1 MEEMEIFDDIKSGS
15 SKNGLAVAIIG
26 ILVLLILGGLGIWYY
41 TTNKADVMVN
51 KIIDKVFDGVTFK
64 NEENSEITYDLSLNI
79 KSENLESEALDIIN
93 NTKIKGSIYINSK
106 DKYTLINLGATYEDK
121 ELLSFDAYYNDNTIY
136 LQEKSIYDKYVSIN
150 IPEELQTEIN
160 NMYTINEKDINI
172 VKKGIKNALKNALKE
187 ETFIKEKVDT
197 NINGKS
203 TKANSLKLII
213 NDENR
218 KEILTKISKY
228 LKDND
233 EFLDSMSN
241 LTDSTSQEI
250 FNSLE
255 SLTENYTNTYTTTTV
270 ILYTTGIT
278 NELAKVDIK
287 SEQNEKEVSRVV
299 CESDTCDIQII
310 NDGEQMNMNILMNET
325 SSTIKINGKIGKD
338 DVSLT
343 LNLKEN
349 YNKKGAP
356 KINESVNIDEISEE
370 DMNTIMTNL
379 GEKEEIKYDI
389 PVQKIS
395 EPQVSESLNEEK
407 YTYEPIKEDKQQTEQ
422 IQYKLPQKEE
432 QNIEKIMWYRSHLYE
447 QL

>member
-41 TTNKADVMVN
+41 TTNKADVMIN

-106 DKYTLINLGATYEDK
+106 DKYTLINLGAIYEDK

-218 KEILTKISKY
+218 KEILTKISNY

-255 SLTENYTNTYTTTTV
+255 SLTENYTNTYTTTTI

-325 SSTIKINGKIGKD
+325 SSTIKINGKMGED

-349 YNKKGAP
+349 YNKNGAP

-379 GEKEEIKYDI
+379 GEKEEIKYF
-389 PVQKIS
+389 
-395 EPQVSESLNEEK
+395 
-407 YTYEPIKEDKQQTEQ
+407 
-422 IQYKLPQKEE
+422 
-432 QNIEKIMWYRSHLYE
+432 IEKIAGGNIQE
-447 QL
+447 

>member
-41 TTNKADVMVN
+41 TTNKADVMIN

-106 DKYTLINLGATYEDK
+106 DKYTLINLGAIYEDK

-255 SLTENYTNTYTTTTV
+255 SLTENYTNTYTTTTI

-325 SSTIKINGKIGKD
+325 SSTIKINGKMGED

-343 LNLKEN
+343 LNLKGN
-349 YNKKGAP
+349 YNKKDAP

-379 GEKEEIKYDI
+379 GEKEEIKYF
-389 PVQKIS
+389 
-395 EPQVSESLNEEK
+395 
-407 YTYEPIKEDKQQTEQ
+407 
-422 IQYKLPQKEE
+422 
-432 QNIEKIMWYRSHLYE
+432 IEKIAGGNIQE
-447 QL
+447 

>member
-41 TTNKADVMVN
+41 TTNKADVMIN

-106 DKYTLINLGATYEDK
+106 DKYTLINLGAIYEDK

-197 NINGKS
+197 NINGKN

-325 SSTIKINGKIGKD
+325 SSTIKINGKMGED

-379 GEKEEIKYDI
+379 GEKEEIKYF
-389 PVQKIS
+389 
-395 EPQVSESLNEEK
+395 
-407 YTYEPIKEDKQQTEQ
+407 
-422 IQYKLPQKEE
+422 
-432 QNIEKIMWYRSHLYE
+432 IEKIAGGNIQE
-447 QL
+447 

>member
-93 NTKIKGSIYINSK
+93 NTKVKGSIYINSK
-106 DKYTLINLGATYEDK
+106 DKYTLINLGAIYEDK

-325 SSTIKINGKIGKD
+325 SSTIKINGKMGKD

-343 LNLKEN
+343 LNLKGN
-349 YNKKGAP
+349 YNKKDAP

-379 GEKEEIKYDI
+379 GEKEEIKYF
-389 PVQKIS
+389 
-395 EPQVSESLNEEK
+395 
-407 YTYEPIKEDKQQTEQ
+407 
-422 IQYKLPQKEE
+422 
-432 QNIEKIMWYRSHLYE
+432 IEKIAGGNIQE
-447 QL
+447 

>member
-26 ILVLLILGGLGIWYY
+26 ILVLLILGGLGVWYY

-93 NTKIKGSIYINSK
+93 NTKIKGSIYINSE
-106 DKYTLINLGATYEDK
+106 DKYTLINLGAIYEDK

-197 NINGKS
+197 NINGKN

-218 KEILTKISKY
+218 KEILTKISKH

-325 SSTIKINGKIGKD
+325 SSTIKINGKMGED

-343 LNLKEN
+343 LNLKGN
-349 YNKKGAP
+349 YNKKDAP

-379 GEKEEIKYDI
+379 GEKEEIKYF
-389 PVQKIS
+389 
-395 EPQVSESLNEEK
+395 
-407 YTYEPIKEDKQQTEQ
+407 
-422 IQYKLPQKEE
+422 
-432 QNIEKIMWYRSHLYE
+432 IEKIAGGNIQE
-447 QL
+447 

>member
-160 NMYTINEKDINI
+160 NMYTINGKDINI

-197 NINGKS
+197 NINGKN

-255 SLTENYTNTYTTTTV
+255 SLTENYTNTYTTTTI

-325 SSTIKINGKIGKD
+325 SSTIKINGKMGED

-349 YNKKGAP
+349 YNKKDAP

-379 GEKEEIKYDI
+379 GEKEEIKYF
-389 PVQKIS
+389 
-395 EPQVSESLNEEK
+395 
-407 YTYEPIKEDKQQTEQ
+407 
-422 IQYKLPQKEE
+422 
-432 QNIEKIMWYRSHLYE
+432 IEKIAGGNIQE
-447 QL
+447 

>member
-15 SKNGLAVAIIG
+15 SKNGFAVAIIG
-26 ILVLLILGGLGIWYY
+26 ILVLLILGGLGVWYY

-64 NEENSEITYDLSLNI
+64 NDENSEITYDLSLNI

-197 NINGKS
+197 NINGKN

-255 SLTENYTNTYTTTTV
+255 SLTENYTNTYTTTTI

-325 SSTIKINGKIGKD
+325 SSTIKINGKMGED

-343 LNLKEN
+343 LNLKGN
-349 YNKKGAP
+349 YNKKDAP

-379 GEKEEIKYDI
+379 GEKEEIKYF
-389 PVQKIS
+389 
-395 EPQVSESLNEEK
+395 
-407 YTYEPIKEDKQQTEQ
+407 
-422 IQYKLPQKEE
+422 
-432 QNIEKIMWYRSHLYE
+432 IEKIAGGNIQE
-447 QL
+447 

>member
-41 TTNKADVMVN
+41 TTNKADVMIN

-106 DKYTLINLGATYEDK
+106 DKYTLINLGAIYEDK

-136 LQEKSIYDKYVSIN
+136 LQGKSIYDKYVSIN

-325 SSTIKINGKIGKD
+325 SSTIKINGKMGED

-379 GEKEEIKYDI
+379 GEKEEIKYF
-389 PVQKIS
+389 
-395 EPQVSESLNEEK
+395 
-407 YTYEPIKEDKQQTEQ
+407 
-422 IQYKLPQKEE
+422 
-432 QNIEKIMWYRSHLYE
+432 IEKIAGGNIQE
-447 QL
+447 

>member
-41 TTNKADVMVN
+41 TTNKADVMIN

-79 KSENLESEALDIIN
+79 KSENLESETLDIIN

-160 NMYTINEKDINI
+160 NMYTINGKDINI

-197 NINGKS
+197 NINGKN

-255 SLTENYTNTYTTTTV
+255 SLTENYTNTYTTTTI

-325 SSTIKINGKIGKD
+325 SSTIKINGKMGED

-349 YNKKGAP
+349 YNKKDAP

-379 GEKEEIKYDI
+379 GKKEEIKYF
-389 PVQKIS
+389 
-395 EPQVSESLNEEK
+395 
-407 YTYEPIKEDKQQTEQ
+407 
-422 IQYKLPQKEE
+422 
-432 QNIEKIMWYRSHLYE
+432 IEKIAGGNIQE
-447 QL
+447 

>member
-41 TTNKADVMVN
+41 TTNKADVMIN

-325 SSTIKINGKIGKD
+325 SSTIKINGKMGKD

-379 GEKEEIKYDI
+379 GEKEEIKYF
-389 PVQKIS
+389 
-395 EPQVSESLNEEK
+395 
-407 YTYEPIKEDKQQTEQ
+407 
-422 IQYKLPQKEE
+422 
-432 QNIEKIMWYRSHLYE
+432 IEKIAGGNIQE
-447 QL
+447 

>member
-93 NTKIKGSIYINSK
+93 NTKIKGSIYINSE

-197 NINGKS
+197 NINGKN

-325 SSTIKINGKIGKD
+325 SSTIKINGKMGED

-343 LNLKEN
+343 LNLKGN
-349 YNKKGAP
+349 YNKKDAP

-379 GEKEEIKYDI
+379 GEKEEIKYF
-389 PVQKIS
+389 
-395 EPQVSESLNEEK
+395 
-407 YTYEPIKEDKQQTEQ
+407 
-422 IQYKLPQKEE
+422 
-432 QNIEKIMWYRSHLYE
+432 IEKIAGGNIQE
-447 QL
+447 

>member
-160 NMYTINEKDINI
+160 NMYTINGKDINI

-255 SLTENYTNTYTTTTV
+255 SLTENYTNTYTTTTI

-325 SSTIKINGKIGKD
+325 SSTIKINGKMGED

-349 YNKKGAP
+349 YNKKDAP

-379 GEKEEIKYDI
+379 GEKEEIKYF
-389 PVQKIS
+389 
-395 EPQVSESLNEEK
+395 
-407 YTYEPIKEDKQQTEQ
+407 
-422 IQYKLPQKEE
+422 
-432 QNIEKIMWYRSHLYE
+432 IEKIAGGNIQE
-447 QL
+447 

>member
-93 NTKIKGSIYINSK
+93 NTKVKGSIYINSK
-106 DKYTLINLGATYEDK
+106 DKYTLINLGAIYEDK

-197 NINGKS
+197 NINGKN

-325 SSTIKINGKIGKD
+325 SSTIKINGKMGKD

-379 GEKEEIKYDI
+379 GEKEEIKYFM
-389 PVQKIS
+389 
-395 EPQVSESLNEEK
+395 
-407 YTYEPIKEDKQQTEQ
+407 
-422 IQYKLPQKEE
+422 
-432 QNIEKIMWYRSHLYE
+432 EKIAGGNIQE
-447 QL
+447 

>member
-106 DKYTLINLGATYEDK
+106 GKYTLINLGAIYEDK

-218 KEILTKISKY
+218 KEILTKISNY

-255 SLTENYTNTYTTTTV
+255 SLTENYTNTYTTTTI

-325 SSTIKINGKIGKD
+325 SSTIKINGKMGED

-349 YNKKGAP
+349 YNKKDAP

-379 GEKEEIKYDI
+379 GEKEEIKYF
-389 PVQKIS
+389 
-395 EPQVSESLNEEK
+395 
-407 YTYEPIKEDKQQTEQ
+407 
-422 IQYKLPQKEE
+422 
-432 QNIEKIMWYRSHLYE
+432 IEKITGGKIQE
-447 QL
+447 

>member
-15 SKNGLAVAIIG
+15 SKNGFAVAIIG
-26 ILVLLILGGLGIWYY
+26 ILVLLILGGLGVWYY

-64 NEENSEITYDLSLNI
+64 NDENSEITYDLSLNI

-93 NTKIKGSIYINSK
+93 NTKVKGSIYINSK

-197 NINGKS
+197 NINGKN

-255 SLTENYTNTYTTTTV
+255 SLTENYTNTYTTTTI

-325 SSTIKINGKIGKD
+325 SSTIKINGKMGED

-343 LNLKEN
+343 LNLKGN
-349 YNKKGAP
+349 YNKKDAP

-379 GEKEEIKYDI
+379 GEKEEIKYF
-389 PVQKIS
+389 
-395 EPQVSESLNEEK
+395 
-407 YTYEPIKEDKQQTEQ
+407 
-422 IQYKLPQKEE
+422 
-432 QNIEKIMWYRSHLYE
+432 IEKIAGGNIQE
-447 QL
+447 

>member
-26 ILVLLILGGLGIWYY
+26 ILVLLILGGLGVWYY

-93 NTKIKGSIYINSK
+93 NTKIKGSIYINSE

-197 NINGKS
+197 NINGKN

-325 SSTIKINGKIGKD
+325 SSTIKINGKMGKD

-379 GEKEEIKYDI
+379 VEKEEIKYF
-389 PVQKIS
+389 
-395 EPQVSESLNEEK
+395 
-407 YTYEPIKEDKQQTEQ
+407 
-422 IQYKLPQKEE
+422 
-432 QNIEKIMWYRSHLYE
+432 IEKIAGGNIQE
-447 QL
+447 

>member
-51 KIIDKVFDGVTFK
+51 KIIDKVLDGVTFK

-197 NINGKS
+197 NINGKN

-255 SLTENYTNTYTTTTV
+255 SLTENYTNTYTTTTI

-287 SEQNEKEVSRVV
+287 YEQNEKEVSRVV

-325 SSTIKINGKIGKD
+325 SSTIKINGKMGED

-343 LNLKEN
+343 LNLKGN
-349 YNKKGAP
+349 YNKKDAP

-379 GEKEEIKYDI
+379 GEKEEIKYF
-389 PVQKIS
+389 
-395 EPQVSESLNEEK
+395 
-407 YTYEPIKEDKQQTEQ
+407 
-422 IQYKLPQKEE
+422 
-432 QNIEKIMWYRSHLYE
+432 IEKIAGGNIQE
-447 QL
+447 

>member
-93 NTKIKGSIYINSK
+93 NTKVKGSIYINSK

-325 SSTIKINGKIGKD
+325 SSTIKINGKMGKD
-338 DVSLT
+338 DVSLI

-379 GEKEEIKYDI
+379 GEKEEIKYF
-389 PVQKIS
+389 
-395 EPQVSESLNEEK
+395 
-407 YTYEPIKEDKQQTEQ
+407 
-422 IQYKLPQKEE
+422 
-432 QNIEKIMWYRSHLYE
+432 IEKIAGGNIQE
-447 QL
+447 

>member
-93 NTKIKGSIYINSK
+93 NTKVKGSIYINSK
-106 DKYTLINLGATYEDK
+106 DKYTLINLGAIYEDK

-197 NINGKS
+197 NINDKN

-255 SLTENYTNTYTTTTV
+255 SLTENYTNTYTTTTI

-325 SSTIKINGKIGKD
+325 SSTIKINGKMGED

-370 DMNTIMTNL
+370 DMNNTIMTNL
-379 GEKEEIKYDI
+379 GEKEEIKYF
-389 PVQKIS
+389 
-395 EPQVSESLNEEK
+395 
-407 YTYEPIKEDKQQTEQ
+407 
-422 IQYKLPQKEE
+422 
-432 QNIEKIMWYRSHLYE
+432 IEKIAGGNIQE
-447 QL
+447 

>member
-41 TTNKADVMVN
+41 TTNKADVMIN

-150 IPEELQTEIN
+150 VPEELQTEIN

-197 NINGKS
+197 NINGKN

-255 SLTENYTNTYTTTTV
+255 SLTENYTNTYTTTTI

-325 SSTIKINGKIGKD
+325 SSTIKINGKMGED

-343 LNLKEN
+343 LNLKGN
-349 YNKKGAP
+349 YNKKDAP

-379 GEKEEIKYDI
+379 GEKEEIKYF
-389 PVQKIS
+389 
-395 EPQVSESLNEEK
+395 
-407 YTYEPIKEDKQQTEQ
+407 
-422 IQYKLPQKEE
+422 
-432 QNIEKIMWYRSHLYE
+432 IEKIAGGNIQE
-447 QL
+447 

>member
-160 NMYTINEKDINI
+160 NMYTINGKDINI

-255 SLTENYTNTYTTTTV
+255 SLTENYTNTYTTTTI

-325 SSTIKINGKIGKD
+325 SSTIKINGKMGED

-349 YNKKGAP
+349 YNKKDAP

-379 GEKEEIKYDI
+379 GEKEEIKYF
-389 PVQKIS
+389 
-395 EPQVSESLNEEK
+395 
-407 YTYEPIKEDKQQTEQ
+407 
-422 IQYKLPQKEE
+422 
-432 QNIEKIMWYRSHLYE
+432 IEKITGGNIQE
-447 QL
+447 

>member
-26 ILVLLILGGLGIWYY
+26 ILVLLILGGLGVWYY

-106 DKYTLINLGATYEDK
+106 DKYTLINLGAIYEDK

-160 NMYTINEKDINI
+160 NMYTINGKDINI

-255 SLTENYTNTYTTTTV
+255 SLTENYTNTYTTTTI

-325 SSTIKINGKIGKD
+325 SSTIKINGKMDED

-349 YNKKGAP
+349 YNKKDAP

-379 GEKEEIKYDI
+379 GEKEEIKYF
-389 PVQKIS
+389 
-395 EPQVSESLNEEK
+395 
-407 YTYEPIKEDKQQTEQ
+407 
-422 IQYKLPQKEE
+422 
-432 QNIEKIMWYRSHLYE
+432 IEKITGGNIQE
-447 QL
+447 

>member
-79 KSENLESEALDIIN
+79 KSENLDSEALDIIN

-121 ELLSFDAYYNDNTIY
+121 VLLSFDAYYNDNTIY

-241 LTDSTSQEI
+241 LTYSTSQEI

-325 SSTIKINGKIGKD
+325 SSTIKINGKMGED

-343 LNLKEN
+343 LNLKGN
-349 YNKKGAP
+349 YNKKDAP

-379 GEKEEIKYDI
+379 GGKEEIKYF
-389 PVQKIS
+389 
-395 EPQVSESLNEEK
+395 
-407 YTYEPIKEDKQQTEQ
+407 
-422 IQYKLPQKEE
+422 
-432 QNIEKIMWYRSHLYE
+432 IEKIAGGKIQE
-447 QL
+447 

>member
-26 ILVLLILGGLGIWYY
+26 ILVLLILGGLGVWYY

-106 DKYTLINLGATYEDK
+106 DKYTLINLGAIYEDK

-160 NMYTINEKDINI
+160 NMYTINGKDINI

-197 NINGKS
+197 NINGKN

-278 NELAKVDIK
+278 NELSKVDIK

-325 SSTIKINGKIGKD
+325 SSTIKINGKMGED

-343 LNLKEN
+343 LNLKGN
-349 YNKKGAP
+349 YNKKDAP

-379 GEKEEIKYDI
+379 GEKEEIKYF
-389 PVQKIS
+389 
-395 EPQVSESLNEEK
+395 
-407 YTYEPIKEDKQQTEQ
+407 
-422 IQYKLPQKEE
+422 
-432 QNIEKIMWYRSHLYE
+432 IEKIAGGNIQE
-447 QL
+447 

>member
-106 DKYTLINLGATYEDK
+106 DKYTLINLGAIYEDK

-160 NMYTINEKDINI
+160 NMYTINGKDINI

-197 NINGKS
+197 NINGKN

-278 NELAKVDIK
+278 NELSKVDIK

-325 SSTIKINGKIGKD
+325 SSTIKINGKMGED

-343 LNLKEN
+343 LNLKGN
-349 YNKKGAP
+349 YNKKDAP

-379 GEKEEIKYDI
+379 GEKEEIKYF
-389 PVQKIS
+389 
-395 EPQVSESLNEEK
+395 
-407 YTYEPIKEDKQQTEQ
+407 
-422 IQYKLPQKEE
+422 
-432 QNIEKIMWYRSHLYE
+432 IEKIAGGNIQE
-447 QL
+447 

>member
-26 ILVLLILGGLGIWYY
+26 ILVLLILGGLGVWYY

-51 KIIDKVFDGVTFK
+51 KIIDKVLDGVTFK

-203 TKANSLKLII
+203 TKVTKISYNLNEKSTKANSLKLII

-255 SLTENYTNTYTTTTV
+255 SLTENYTNTYTTTTI

-310 NDGEQMNMNILMNET
+310 NDGEQMNILMNET
-325 SSTIKINGKIGKD
+325 SSTIKINGKMGED

-349 YNKKGAP
+349 YNKKDAP

-379 GEKEEIKYDI
+379 GEKEEIKYF
-389 PVQKIS
+389 
-395 EPQVSESLNEEK
+395 
-407 YTYEPIKEDKQQTEQ
+407 
-422 IQYKLPQKEE
+422 
-432 QNIEKIMWYRSHLYE
+432 IEKIAGGNIQE
-447 QL
+447 

>member
-51 KIIDKVFDGVTFK
+51 KIIDKVLDGVTFK

-93 NTKIKGSIYINSK
+93 NTKVKGSIYINSK

-160 NMYTINEKDINI
+160 NMYTINGKDINI

-197 NINGKS
+197 NINGKN

-325 SSTIKINGKIGKD
+325 SSTIKINGKMGKD

-379 GEKEEIKYDI
+379 GEKEEIKYF
-389 PVQKIS
+389 
-395 EPQVSESLNEEK
+395 
-407 YTYEPIKEDKQQTEQ
+407 
-422 IQYKLPQKEE
+422 
-432 QNIEKIMWYRSHLYE
+432 IEKIAGGNIQE
-447 QL
+447 

>member
-93 NTKIKGSIYINSK
+93 NTKVKGSIYINSK
-106 DKYTLINLGATYEDK
+106 DKYTLINLGAIYEDK

-197 NINGKS
+197 NINDKN

-255 SLTENYTNTYTTTTV
+255 SLTENYTNTYTTTTI

-325 SSTIKINGKIGKD
+325 SSTIKINGKMGED

-379 GEKEEIKYDI
+379 GEKEEIKYF
-389 PVQKIS
+389 
-395 EPQVSESLNEEK
+395 
-407 YTYEPIKEDKQQTEQ
+407 
-422 IQYKLPQKEE
+422 
-432 QNIEKIMWYRSHLYE
+432 IEKIAGGNIQE
-447 QL
+447 

>member
-26 ILVLLILGGLGIWYY
+26 ILVLLILGGLGVWYY

-51 KIIDKVFDGVTFK
+51 KIIDKVLDGVTFK

-93 NTKIKGSIYINSK
+93 NTKVKGSIYINSK
-106 DKYTLINLGATYEDK
+106 DKYTLINLGAIYEDK

-160 NMYTINEKDINI
+160 NMYTINGKDINI

-255 SLTENYTNTYTTTTV
+255 SLTENYTNTYTTTTI

-325 SSTIKINGKIGKD
+325 SSTIKINGKMDED

-349 YNKKGAP
+349 YNKKDAP

-379 GEKEEIKYDI
+379 GEKEEIKYF
-389 PVQKIS
+389 
-395 EPQVSESLNEEK
+395 
-407 YTYEPIKEDKQQTEQ
+407 
-422 IQYKLPQKEE
+422 
-432 QNIEKIMWYRSHLYE
+432 IEKITGGNIQE
-447 QL
+447 

>member
-325 SSTIKINGKIGKD
+325 SSTIKINGKMGED

-343 LNLKEN
+343 LNLKGN
-349 YNKKGAP
+349 YNKKDAP

-379 GEKEEIKYDI
+379 GEKEEIKYF
-389 PVQKIS
+389 
-395 EPQVSESLNEEK
+395 
-407 YTYEPIKEDKQQTEQ
+407 
-422 IQYKLPQKEE
+422 
-432 QNIEKIMWYRSHLYE
+432 IEKIAGGNIQE
-447 QL
+447 

>member
-51 KIIDKVFDGVTFK
+51 KIIDKVLDGVTFK

-325 SSTIKINGKIGKD
+325 SSTIKINGKMGED

-343 LNLKEN
+343 LNLKGN
-349 YNKKGAP
+349 YNKKDAP

-379 GEKEEIKYDI
+379 GEKEEIKYF
-389 PVQKIS
+389 
-395 EPQVSESLNEEK
+395 
-407 YTYEPIKEDKQQTEQ
+407 
-422 IQYKLPQKEE
+422 
-432 QNIEKIMWYRSHLYE
+432 IEKIAGGKIQE
-447 QL
+447 

>member
-51 KIIDKVFDGVTFK
+51 KIIDKVFNGVTFK
-64 NEENSEITYDLSLNI
+64 NDENSEITYDLSLNI

-93 NTKIKGSIYINSK
+93 NTKVKGSIYINSK

-197 NINGKS
+197 NINGKN

-255 SLTENYTNTYTTTTV
+255 SLTENYTNTYTTTTI

-325 SSTIKINGKIGKD
+325 SSTIKINGKMGED

-343 LNLKEN
+343 LNLKGN
-349 YNKKGAP
+349 YNKKDAP

-379 GEKEEIKYDI
+379 GEKEEIKYF
-389 PVQKIS
+389 
-395 EPQVSESLNEEK
+395 
-407 YTYEPIKEDKQQTEQ
+407 
-422 IQYKLPQKEE
+422 
-432 QNIEKIMWYRSHLYE
+432 IEKITGGKIQE
-447 QL
+447 

>member
-197 NINGKS
+197 NINGKN

-325 SSTIKINGKIGKD
+325 SSTIKINGKMGED

-343 LNLKEN
+343 LNLKGN
-349 YNKKGAP
+349 YNKKDAP

-379 GEKEEIKYDI
+379 GEKEEIKYF
-389 PVQKIS
+389 
-395 EPQVSESLNEEK
+395 
-407 YTYEPIKEDKQQTEQ
+407 
-422 IQYKLPQKEE
+422 
-432 QNIEKIMWYRSHLYE
+432 IEKIAGGNIQE
-447 QL
+447 

>member
-26 ILVLLILGGLGIWYY
+26 ILVLLILGGLGVWYY

-106 DKYTLINLGATYEDK
+106 DKYTLINLGATYKDK

-197 NINGKS
+197 NINGKN

-255 SLTENYTNTYTTTTV
+255 SLTENYTNTYTTTTI

-325 SSTIKINGKIGKD
+325 SSTIKINGKMGED

-343 LNLKEN
+343 LNLKGN
-349 YNKKGAP
+349 YNKKDAP

-379 GEKEEIKYDI
+379 GEKEEIKYF
-389 PVQKIS
+389 
-395 EPQVSESLNEEK
+395 
-407 YTYEPIKEDKQQTEQ
+407 
-422 IQYKLPQKEE
+422 
-432 QNIEKIMWYRSHLYE
+432 IEKIAGGNIQE
-447 QL
+447 

>member
-255 SLTENYTNTYTTTTV
+255 SLTENYTNTYTTTTI

-325 SSTIKINGKIGKD
+325 SSTIKINGKMGKD

-343 LNLKEN
+343 LNLKGN
-349 YNKKGAP
+349 YNKKDAP

-379 GEKEEIKYDI
+379 GEKEEIKYF
-389 PVQKIS
+389 
-395 EPQVSESLNEEK
+395 
-407 YTYEPIKEDKQQTEQ
+407 
-422 IQYKLPQKEE
+422 
-432 QNIEKIMWYRSHLYE
+432 IEKIAGGNIQE
-447 QL
+447 

>member
-106 DKYTLINLGATYEDK
+106 DKYTLINLGAIYEDK

-197 NINGKS
+197 NINGKN

-325 SSTIKINGKIGKD
+325 SSTIKINGKMGKD

-379 GEKEEIKYDI
+379 GEKEEIKYF
-389 PVQKIS
+389 
-395 EPQVSESLNEEK
+395 
-407 YTYEPIKEDKQQTEQ
+407 
-422 IQYKLPQKEE
+422 
-432 QNIEKIMWYRSHLYE
+432 IEKIAGGNIQE
-447 QL
+447 